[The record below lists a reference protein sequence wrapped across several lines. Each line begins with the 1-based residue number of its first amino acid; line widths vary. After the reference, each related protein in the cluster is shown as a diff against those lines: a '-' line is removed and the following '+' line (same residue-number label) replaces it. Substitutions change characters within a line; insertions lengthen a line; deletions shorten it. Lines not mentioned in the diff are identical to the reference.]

1 MNTMRRPAS
10 DDHRDLQ
17 DLLPWY
23 VSGQL
28 DASELARFEPHL
40 QACARCQAELKV
52 QRQLETEIKRLPIDV
67 EQGWS
72 QMRRRLEQDA
82 ARTRRPARSA
92 WAWLQPAGA
101 RANGRGWGSGFATG
115 PGLAMAGMA
124 MIASVAVLFTY
135 APPARYHALSA
146 AAAPSAGNV
155 LVMFRPDT
163 RERDMRDALA
173 AHGARLVDGPTAAGA
188 YVLQVPAAHRAE
200 ALARLRARAD
210 VELAE
215 PVDPAAPH

>member
-1 MNTMRRPAS
+1 MTMGRPAS

-28 DASELARFEPHL
+28 DAAELAGFETHL
-40 QACARCQAELKV
+40 HACGPCQAELKV
-52 QRQLETEIKRLPIDV
+52 QRQLETEIKRLPMDV

-72 QMRRRLEQDA
+72 QMRRRLEQE
-82 ARTRRPARSA
+82 RVRERRPARSA

-101 RANGRGWGSGFATG
+101 GARGWGVATG
-115 PGLAMAGMA
+115 PGLAMAGVL
-124 MIASVAVLFTY
+124 MIASAAVLFSY

-146 AAAPSAGNV
+146 AAAPSAGNA
-155 LVMFRPDT
+155 LVMFRPDI

-173 AHGARLVDGPTAAGA
+173 ASGARLVDGPTAAGA
-188 YVLQVPAAHRAE
+188 YVLQVPAARRAD
-200 ALARLRARAD
+200 ALARLRARPD

-215 PVDPAAPH
+215 PVDPAGPER